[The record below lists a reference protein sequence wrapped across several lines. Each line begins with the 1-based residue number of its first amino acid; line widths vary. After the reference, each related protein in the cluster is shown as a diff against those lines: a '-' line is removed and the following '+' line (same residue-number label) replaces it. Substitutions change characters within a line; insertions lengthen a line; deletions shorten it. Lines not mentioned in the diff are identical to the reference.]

1 MSMQDHHM
9 ESSSSDG
16 NNQDNDTKAEGGSD
30 GNEDEEEDEEAAM
43 QRALQMSMQED
54 VMDGGNTST
63 EKTGEKGTNKFQD
76 PAFVH
81 QLLGSL
87 PGVDPNDPMIR
98 EAVESHLNVSDA
110 NDDEQKKNEKSE
122 KKDDNEKK

>member
-1 MSMQDHHM
+1 MQ
-9 ESSSSDG
+9 
-16 NNQDNDTKAEGGSD
+16 QYTPWF
-30 GNEDEEEDEEAAM
+30 EDEEIRDLGM
-43 QRALQMSMQED
+43 M
-54 VMDGGNTST
+54 
-63 EKTGEKGTNKFQD
+63 GEGTNKFQD